1 MYRMLSYAP
10 SKKKKKKPKRMLSY
24 AKYNQQSYIEMTNG
38 IIM

>member
-10 SKKKKKKPKRMLSY
+10 SKKKKKPKRMLSY